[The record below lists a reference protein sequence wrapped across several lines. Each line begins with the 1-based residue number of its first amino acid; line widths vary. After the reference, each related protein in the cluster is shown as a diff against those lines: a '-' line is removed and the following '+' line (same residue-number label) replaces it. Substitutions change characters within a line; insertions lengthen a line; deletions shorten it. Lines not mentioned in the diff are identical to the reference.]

1 MVARPEGTAPAA
13 VRLVTELQALPPG
26 SLVPRDWILGR
37 LAAHEPARDAP
48 LPGTAPTVDRT
59 VNDLAALFGKR
70 PSTVRA
76 WIERGDFP
84 GSYKL
89 HGKEWRVPPVALDAF
104 QQAQRA
110 RSATPHA
117 GVKADLAAWR
127 SARRS
132 PRGPTTTPSDKAG
145 ARPGS
150 PHE

>member
-1 MVARPEGTAPAA
+1 MVATSEGRQPAA
-13 VRLVTELQALPPG
+13 ERLVTELKALPPG

-37 LAAHEPARDAP
+37 LAAQELAQDAA
-48 LPGTAPTVDRT
+48 LQGESPTVDRT
-59 VNDLAALFGKR
+59 VHDLAALFGKR

-89 HGKEWRVPPVALDAF
+89 NGKEWRVPPAALDAF

-110 RSATPHA
+110 RSATPQA
-117 GVKADLAAWR
+117 GAKTDLAAWR

-132 PRGPTTTPSDKAG
+132 PRGSHYET
-145 ARPGS
+145 
-150 PHE
+150 E